1 MVEIG
6 IEPLVRLLGFTGL
19 EDVRYR
25 EHTAAATLGGPRTV
39 AVLIAGWA
47 DPLDGLWRLAVVE
60 ARRREAGWCLLFN
73 GLHIR
78 LVDAGRVYSR
88 RYVDLD
94 LDEAADEAP
103 TAAALWTLCA
113 APAFVR
119 EPDGTTQ
126 IRRLV
131 TASERHGADVCRSL
145 RAGVLD
151 ASADVMRALLV
162 GQPRDRSGAFE
173 QALTIVYR
181 ILFLLF
187 AEARALVPLWH
198 PVYRESY
205 SLDALRDGGRTAAR
219 RHRASGT
226 RCARSRRLA
235 HAGCRAGDL
244 RVTPFNGRLFAPART
259 PLAERRDLDDDAA
272 RRAVLALSHAARRRS
287 RGPRADRLPRSRRR
301 AARRGVR
308 DAARLRAA
316 RRQRTS
322 AAPSAVALERGSG
335 ARERRP
341 ARSTRRSRSPTTS
354 SGATLAPLVR
364 DATPERILAAP
375 RARSGDGQ
383 RRVSR
388 RRVPLSGATRTKRRS
403 FAPAA
408 ATRATSAPPN
418 GPRSAGRSPSAVC
431 TASI

>member
-19 EDVRYR
+19 EDVRYG
-25 EHTAAATLGGPRTV
+25 EHTAAATLGGLRTV

-151 ASADVMRALLV
+151 ASADVMRAMLV
-162 GQPRDRSGAFE
+162 GQPRRSIGVHSSRPSRSSTESCSCCSPRRGLSCRCGTRF
-173 QALTIVYR
+173 T
-181 ILFLLF
+181 
-187 AEARALVPLWH
+187 ARATASKRCAKRPN
-198 PVYRESY
+198 
-205 SLDALRDGGRTAAR
+205 GRRCPPAY
-219 RHRASGT
+219 GT
-226 RCARSRRLA
+226 RCAR
-235 HAGCRAGDL
+235 
-244 RVTPFNGRLFAPART
+244 
-259 PLAERRDLDDDAA
+259 
-272 RRAVLALSHAARRRS
+272 
-287 RGPRADRLPRSRRR
+287 
-301 AARRGVR
+301 
-308 DAARLRAA
+308 
-316 RRQRTS
+316 
-322 AAPSAVALERGSG
+322 
-335 ARERRP
+335 
-341 ARSTRRSRSPTTS
+341 
-354 SGATLAPLVR
+354 
-364 DATPERILAAP
+364 
-375 RARSGDGQ
+375 
-383 RRVSR
+383 
-388 RRVPLSGATRTKRRS
+388 
-403 FAPAA
+403 
-408 ATRATSAPPN
+408 
-418 GPRSAGRSPSAVC
+418 
-431 TASI
+431 